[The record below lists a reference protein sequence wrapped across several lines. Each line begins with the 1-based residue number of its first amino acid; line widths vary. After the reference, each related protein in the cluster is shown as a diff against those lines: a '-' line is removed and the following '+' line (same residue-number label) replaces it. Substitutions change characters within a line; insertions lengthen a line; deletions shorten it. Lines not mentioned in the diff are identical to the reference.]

1 MKKGYFAPSVKKAF
15 EILKLISSKKQSMG
29 ISEIARELRIA
40 KSTVHGMTSALEESG
55 AIRRDPATKTYTLG
69 FTLFE
74 LGRLAYSKIDLTDI
88 ARPVMNELVETTQVS
103 AFLGVLNWD
112 HVTIIDMVEPRTELK
127 ITSPI
132 GTTIPLL
139 AGAAGKVFLAM
150 MDEEQAVKLIRSTGL
165 IRYTP
170 RSITDPETYIREI
183 RAVKDRGFAL
193 DDEEYLLG
201 VRAAAAPIQGID
213 QSISAIWAVGF
224 KASLDEEK
232 MSTLA
237 ERTRDAGRAIRQ
249 KIEARTGM
257 RSQTK

>member
-15 EILKLISSKKQSMG
+15 EILKLISYKKQGMG

-55 AIRRDPATKTYTLG
+55 AIRRDPETKTYTLG

-74 LGRLAYSKIDLTDI
+74 LGRLAYSKIDLKDI

-150 MDEEQAVKLIRSTGL
+150 MDEEQAAELVRSRGL
-165 IRYTP
+165 TSYTP
-170 RSITDPETYIREI
+170 HSITDPETYIQEI
-183 RAVKDRGFAL
+183 RAVKDRGFAV

-201 VRAAAAPIQGID
+201 VRAAAAPIRGAD
-213 QSISAIWAVGF
+213 QSISAIWTVGF

-232 MSTLA
+232 MSALA

-249 KIEARTGM
+249 KIEAHSVMG
-257 RSQTK
+257 S